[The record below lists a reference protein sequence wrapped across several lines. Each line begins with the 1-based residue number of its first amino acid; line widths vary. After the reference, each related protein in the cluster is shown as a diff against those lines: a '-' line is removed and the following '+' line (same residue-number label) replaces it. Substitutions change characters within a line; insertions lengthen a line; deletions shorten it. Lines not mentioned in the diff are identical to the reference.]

1 MPPVDFLTISQCADF
16 LGLTT
21 AEVELLVADRVLWS
35 HHWAKETMVS
45 QRHAELWREG
55 KLRRPGRKNK
65 ETASQGKEGQA

>member
-55 KLRRPGRKNK
+55 KLRRPGKKLKVLPYTGK
-65 ETASQGKEGQA
+65 ETQG